1 MKAILLKEAGATDQ
15 LEISEIS
22 IPVIQADEVLV
33 EVKVIGINPIDIKTR
48 KGKGRYEILKVE
60 NPIIL
65 GWDISGIVKE
75 SKSDLF
81 KVGDEVFGMVN
92 FPGHGKAYAEYV
104 AVPARHLSL
113 KPANI
118 THQEAAGVPLA
129 ALTAWQAIVKA
140 GVKKGDR
147 VLIHAAAGGVGHFA
161 VQMAK
166 HLGAYVVG
174 TSSEKNK
181 DFVLSMGAD
190 EHIDYA
196 ANPFET
202 QVKNIDFVLD
212 TMGGDYIGRS
222 LEIMNSGGT
231 LISIPSALNTGVEE
245 KSKAKGIN
253 GYATFVQSSGEDM
266 KTIAGLLEK
275 GSLKSHISES
285 YTFDQMAAAHHQIE
299 SGRTVGK
306 IVVTLP

>member
-1 MKAILLKEAGATDQ
+1 MKAIILKEAGSTDQ
-15 LEISEIS
+15 LSATEIA
-22 IPVIQADEVLV
+22 IPVIQNGEILV
-33 EVKVIGINPIDIKTR
+33 EAKAISINPIDIKTR
-48 KGKGRYEILKVE
+48 KGKGRYEILKAE
-60 NPIIL
+60 SPIIL

-75 SKSDLF
+75 SKSDSF
-81 KVGDEVFGMVN
+81 KAGDEVFGMVN

-104 AVPARHLSL
+104 SVPATHLAL
-113 KPANI
+113 KPKNVS
-118 THQEAAGVPLA
+118 HEAAAGATLA

-166 HLGAYVVG
+166 HLGAFVAG
-174 TSSEKNK
+174 TASLKNK
-181 DFVLSMGAD
+181 DFVLSLGAD
-190 EHIDYA
+190 QHIDYA
-196 ANPFET
+196 ASPFET

-212 TMGGDYIGRS
+212 TMGGDHIDRS
-222 LEIMNSGGT
+222 LEIMNPGGT
-231 LISIPSALNTGVEE
+231 LISIPSGLNNGVEE
-245 KSKAKGIN
+245 KAKAKGVY

-266 KTIAGLLEK
+266 KTIAGLLEN

-285 YTFDQMAAAHHQIE
+285 YTFDQMAAAHQQIE

>member
-1 MKAILLKEAGATDQ
+1 MKAIVLKEAGTTDQ

-22 IPVIQADEVLV
+22 TPAIQADEVLV

-48 KGKGRYEILKVE
+48 KGKGRYEILKTE
-60 NPIIL
+60 NQIIL

-118 THQEAAGVPLA
+118 THEEAAGASLA

-212 TMGGDYIGRS
+212 TMGGDHIDRS

-245 KSKAKGIN
+245 KSKAKGVN

-275 GSLKSHISES
+275 GSLKSHISGI
-285 YTFDQMAAAHHQIE
+285 YTFDQMAAAHHQME

-306 IVVTLP
+306 IVVTLS

>member
-1 MKAILLKEAGATDQ
+1 MKAIVLQEPGTADQ
-15 LEISEIS
+15 LVISEIS
-22 IPVIQADEVLV
+22 IPVIQPEEVLV
-33 EVKVIGINPIDIKTR
+33 EVKAISINPVDIKTR
-48 KGKGRYEILKVE
+48 NGKGRYEILKKE
-60 NPIIL
+60 SPIIL
-65 GWDISGIVKE
+65 GWDLSGVVKE

-104 AVPARHLSL
+104 AAPAAHLSL
-113 KPANI
+113 KPKSI
-118 THQEAAGVPLA
+118 SHEEAAGATLA
-129 ALTAWQAIVKA
+129 ALTAWQALVKA

-147 VLIHAAAGGVGHFA
+147 ALIHSAAGGVGHFA
-161 VQMAK
+161 VQLAK

-174 TSSEKNK
+174 TSSLKNK
-181 DFVLSMGAD
+181 DFVLSLGAD

-212 TMGGDYIGRS
+212 TMGGDHIDRS
-222 LEIMNSGGT
+222 LEIMNPGGT
-231 LISIPSALNTGVEE
+231 LISIPSGLNNGVEE
-245 KSKAKGIN
+245 KSKAKGVH

-266 KTIAGLLEK
+266 KTIAGLLEN

-285 YTFDQMAAAHHQIE
+285 YTFDQMAAAHRQIE
-299 SGRTVGK
+299 SGRTIGK
-306 IVVTLP
+306 VVVTLS

>member
-1 MKAILLKEAGATDQ
+1 MKAIVLKEAGTTDQ

-22 IPVIQADEVLV
+22 TPVIEADEVLV

-48 KGKGRYEILKVE
+48 KGKGRYEILKTE
-60 NPIIL
+60 NQIIL

-104 AVPARHLSL
+104 AAPARHLSL

-118 THQEAAGVPLA
+118 THEEAAGASLA

-161 VQMAK
+161 LQMAK
-166 HLGAYVVG
+166 HLEAYVVG

-212 TMGGDYIGRS
+212 TMGGDHIDRS

-245 KSKAKGIN
+245 KSKAKGVN

-285 YTFDQMAAAHHQIE
+285 YTFDQMAAAHHQME

-306 IVVTLP
+306 IVVTLS

>member
-1 MKAILLKEAGATDQ
+1 MKAIVLKEPGTTDQ

-22 IPVIQADEVLV
+22 IPVIQAGEVLV
-33 EVKVIGINPIDIKTR
+33 EVKVISINPIDIKTR

-104 AVPARHLSL
+104 AAPAEHLSL
-113 KPANI
+113 KPKNI
-118 THQEAAGVPLA
+118 TYEEAAGATLA

-166 HLGAYVVG
+166 HLEAYVVG
-174 TSSEKNK
+174 TSSGKNK

-190 EHIDYA
+190 EHIDYT

-212 TMGGDYIGRS
+212 TMGGDHIDRS
-222 LEIMNSGGT
+222 LEIMNPGGT
-231 LISIPSALNTGVEE
+231 LISIPSALNGGVEE
-245 KSKAKGIN
+245 KSKAKGVN

-275 GSLKSHISES
+275 GSLKSHISET
-285 YTFDQMAAAHHQIE
+285 YAFDQMAAAHHQIE

>member
-1 MKAILLKEAGATDQ
+1 MKATLLKEAGATDQ
-15 LEISEIS
+15 LEISQIS

-190 EHIDYA
+190 EHIDYT

-212 TMGGDYIGRS
+212 TMGGDYIDRS

-245 KSKAKGIN
+245 KSKAKGVN

>member
-1 MKAILLKEAGATDQ
+1 MKAILLKEPGNTDQ
-15 LEISEIS
+15 LIISEIS
-22 IPVIQADEVLV
+22 IPLIQAEEVLV
-33 EVKVIGINPIDIKTR
+33 EVKVLSINPVDIKTR
-48 KGKGRYEILKVE
+48 KGKGRYEILKAE
-60 NPIIL
+60 KPIIL

-75 SKSDLF
+75 SKSDSF

-104 AVPARHLSL
+104 AAPAAHLSL
-113 KPANI
+113 KPKNI
-118 THQEAAGVPLA
+118 THEEAAGATLA

-147 VLIHAAAGGVGHFA
+147 VLIHSAAGGVGHFA

-166 HLGAYVVG
+166 HLGAYVAG
-174 TSSEKNK
+174 TSSLQNK
-181 DFVLSMGAD
+181 DFVLSIGAD
-190 EHIDYA
+190 QHIDYM

-212 TMGGDYIGRS
+212 TMGGDHIDRS
-222 LEIMNSGGT
+222 LEIMNPGGT
-231 LISIPSALNTGVEE
+231 LISIPSGLNAGVAE

-266 KTIAGLLEK
+266 KIIAGLLEK
-275 GSLKSHISES
+275 GIVKSHITAS
-285 YTFDQMAAAHHQIE
+285 YAFDQMAAAHEHIE
-299 SGRTVGK
+299 SGRTIGK
-306 IVVTLP
+306 VVVAIA

>member
-212 TMGGDYIGRS
+212 TMGGDYIDRS
-222 LEIMNSGGT
+222 LEIMNSEGT

>member
-1 MKAILLKEAGATDQ
+1 MKAIVLKEPGTTDQ

-22 IPVIQADEVLV
+22 IPVIQAGEVLV
-33 EVKVIGINPIDIKTR
+33 EVKVISINPIDIKTR

-65 GWDISGIVKE
+65 GWDISGIIKE

-92 FPGHGKAYAEYV
+92 FPGHGKAYAAYV
-104 AVPARHLSL
+104 AAPAEHLSL
-113 KPANI
+113 KPKNI
-118 THQEAAGVPLA
+118 THEEAAGATLA
-129 ALTAWQAIVKA
+129 ALTAWQAILKA

-174 TSSEKNK
+174 TSSGKNK
-181 DFVLSMGAD
+181 NFVLSMGAD
-190 EHIDYA
+190 EHIDYTA
-196 ANPFET
+196 HPFET

-212 TMGGDYIGRS
+212 TMGGDHIDRS
-222 LEIMNSGGT
+222 LEIMNPGGT
-231 LISIPSALNTGVEE
+231 LISIPSALNGGVEE
-245 KSKAKGIN
+245 KSKAKRVN

-275 GSLKSHISES
+275 GSLKSHISET
-285 YTFDQMAAAHHQIE
+285 YTFDQMAAAHHQME

>member
-1 MKAILLKEAGATDQ
+1 MKVIVLKEPGTTDQ

-22 IPVIQADEVLV
+22 IPVIQAEEVLV
-33 EVKVIGINPIDIKTR
+33 EVKVISINPIDIKTR

-92 FPGHGKAYAEYV
+92 FPGHGKGYAEYV
-104 AVPARHLSL
+104 AAPAAHLSL
-113 KPANI
+113 KPKSI
-118 THQEAAGVPLA
+118 THEEAAGATLA
-129 ALTAWQAIVKA
+129 ALTAWQAILKA

-174 TSSEKNK
+174 TSSGKNK

-190 EHIDYA
+190 EHIDYTA
-196 ANPFET
+196 HPFET

-212 TMGGDYIGRS
+212 TMGGDHIDRS

-231 LISIPSALNTGVEE
+231 LISIPSALNAGVEE
-245 KSKAKGIN
+245 KSKAKGVN

-275 GSLKSHISES
+275 GSIKSHISGS
-285 YTFDQMAAAHHQIE
+285 YTFDQMAAAHHQME

>member
-65 GWDISGIVKE
+65 GWDISGIIKE

-212 TMGGDYIGRS
+212 TMGGDYIDRS

-245 KSKAKGIN
+245 KSKAKGVN

>member
-1 MKAILLKEAGATDQ
+1 MKAIVLKEPGTTDQ

-22 IPVIQADEVLV
+22 IPVIQAGEVLV
-33 EVKVIGINPIDIKTR
+33 EVKVISINPIDIKTR

-104 AVPARHLSL
+104 AAPAEHLSL
-113 KPANI
+113 KPESI
-118 THQEAAGVPLA
+118 THEEAAGATLA

-166 HLGAYVVG
+166 HLEAYVVG
-174 TSSEKNK
+174 TSSGKNK

-190 EHIDYA
+190 EHIDYT

-212 TMGGDYIGRS
+212 TMGGDHIDRS
-222 LEIMNSGGT
+222 LEIMNPGGT
-231 LISIPSALNTGVEE
+231 LISIPSALNGGVEE
-245 KSKAKGIN
+245 KSKAKGVN

-275 GSLKSHISES
+275 GSLKSHISET

>member
-15 LEISEIS
+15 LEISQIS

-190 EHIDYA
+190 EHIDYT

-212 TMGGDYIGRS
+212 TMGGDYIDRS

>member
-1 MKAILLKEAGATDQ
+1 MKAIVLKEPGTTDQ
-15 LEISEIS
+15 LLSSEIS
-22 IPVIQADEVLV
+22 IPVIQENEVLV

-60 NPIIL
+60 NQIIL

-81 KVGDEVFGMVN
+81 KTGDEVFGMVN

-104 AVPARHLSL
+104 AVPAAHLSL

-118 THQEAAGVPLA
+118 THEEAAGASLA

-166 HLGAYVVG
+166 HLGAYVAG

-181 DFVLSMGAD
+181 DFVLSLGAD
-190 EHIDYA
+190 QHIDYA

-212 TMGGDYIGRS
+212 TMGGDHIDRS

-231 LISIPSALNTGVEE
+231 LISIPSGLNTGVEE

-285 YTFDQMAAAHHQIE
+285 YTFDQMAAAHHQME
-299 SGRTVGK
+299 SGRTIGK

>member
-1 MKAILLKEAGATDQ
+1 MKAIVLKEPGTTDQ
-15 LEISEIS
+15 LLSSEIS
-22 IPVIQADEVLV
+22 IPVIQANEVLV

-60 NPIIL
+60 NQIIL

-81 KVGDEVFGMVN
+81 KTGDEVFGMVN

-104 AVPARHLSL
+104 AVPAAHLSL

-118 THQEAAGVPLA
+118 THEEAAGASLA

-166 HLGAYVVG
+166 HLGAYVAG

-181 DFVLSMGAD
+181 DFVLSLGAD
-190 EHIDYA
+190 QHIDYA

-212 TMGGDYIGRS
+212 TMGGDHIDRS

-231 LISIPSALNTGVEE
+231 LISIPSGLNTGVEE

-285 YTFDQMAAAHHQIE
+285 YTFEQMAAAHHQME
-299 SGRTVGK
+299 SGRTIGK

>member
-65 GWDISGIVKE
+65 GWDISGIIKE

-190 EHIDYA
+190 EHIDYT

-212 TMGGDYIGRS
+212 TMGGDYIDRS

-245 KSKAKGIN
+245 KSKAKGVN